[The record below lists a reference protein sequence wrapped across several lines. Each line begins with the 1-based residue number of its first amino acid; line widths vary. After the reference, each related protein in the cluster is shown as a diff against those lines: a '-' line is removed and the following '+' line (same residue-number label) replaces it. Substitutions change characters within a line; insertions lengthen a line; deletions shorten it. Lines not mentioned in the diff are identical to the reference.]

1 MKLSPFISFQS
12 DRILKVT
19 KRRFLSE
26 KVWAS
31 LVSLQLNCVYLLAF
45 QNLFWLQ
52 RRRLLAEKK
61 KEISQWKIYII

>member
-26 KVWAS
+26 NVWAS

-45 QNLFWLQ
+45 NQLRFNGNKKDMDAFQNLFWPQ
-52 RRRLLAEKK
+52 R
-61 KEISQWKIYII
+61 Q